1 MELFKASE
9 SHMYLDGGI
18 LGTILLVAVISF
30 LVRRTCLS
38 AA

>member
-9 SHMYLDGGI
+9 SHMYLEGGI
-18 LGTILLVAVISF
+18 LGTLLLVAVVFF
-30 LVRRTCLS
+30 LVRRTCLG